1 MLKPLH
7 VLGLTLVILGAL
19 NWGLVGL
26 LQLDLVATLCGGPSA
41 PATRVVYS
49 VIGFFGLML
58 AATTITVYSDW
69 RAPSFPRRYG

>member
-7 VLGLTLVILGAL
+7 VLGLMLVILGAL

-26 LQLDLVATLCGGPSA
+26 FQIDVVATLFGGTGA
-41 PATRVVYS
+41 PASRVVYT

-58 AATTITVYSDW
+58 AATTIAVYSDW
-69 RAPSFPRRYG
+69 RAPSFPRR